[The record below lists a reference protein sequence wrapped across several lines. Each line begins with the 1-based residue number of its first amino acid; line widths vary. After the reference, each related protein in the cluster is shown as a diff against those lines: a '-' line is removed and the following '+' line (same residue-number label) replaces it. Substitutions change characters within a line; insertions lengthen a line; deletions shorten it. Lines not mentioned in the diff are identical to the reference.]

1 MVKETGVA
9 KATKIMLW
17 RWFRDD
23 RGKMGKHNA

>member
-23 RGKMGKHNA
+23 KGKDGET

>member
-23 RGKMGKHNA
+23 REKIGET